1 MFQLP
6 ETTEARLTSVTNRV
20 ERHGDDEHPAVS
32 LGISIDAANTVLDR
46 IDPHIREALYKPVEG
61 QELLPGIEP
70 STPVLRCNSFD
81 KHTLTTS
88 HEGWTLEVDE
98 GLDEANPLVFGGCKI
113 DKFIIEAK
121 QGGSIVLRFR
131 VSTSDV
137 DADKLGKL
145 AMHNGQAIWI
155 RLSGSAPQAQA
166 IDGSTDAFQAD
177 HPDAGEL
184 FAHAHGGTDDGSD
197 TDSEGGDTDVSGQEG
212 SWPFPKTAP
221 TGDVPQSVVVET
233 SRPGTRTARGREATK
248 RALEAGM
255 AQHMRSSAA

>member
-46 IDPHIREALYKPVEG
+46 IDPHIREALYKPVDR
-61 QELLPGIEP
+61 QDSLPGVEP

-98 GLDEANPLVFGGCKI
+98 GIDESTPLVFGGCKI
-113 DKFIIEAK
+113 DKFVVEAK

-137 DADKLGKL
+137 DADRLGKL
-145 AMHNGQAIWI
+145 AMHIGQAIWI
-155 RLSGSAPQAQA
+155 RLSGPDPNAEA
-166 IDGSTDAFQAD
+166 IDGSTEAFAAD
-177 HPDAGEL
+177 YPDATDL
-184 FAHAHGGTDDGSD
+184 FARAHD
-197 TDSEGGDTDVSGQEG
+197 TGHDEGGPIEDEPPSATE
-212 SWPFPKTAP
+212 
-221 TGDVPQSVVVET
+221 ET
-233 SRPGTRTARGREATK
+233 SRPRTRTARGREATRK
-248 RALEAGM
+248 ALEAGM
-255 AQHMRSSAA
+255 AEYLSSTQGA

>member
-1 MFQLP
+1 MNLALFYDTETTSGLSFSSLPQRLPLRAPFFPKPSGEPMFQLP
-6 ETTEARLTSVTNRV
+6 DTTEASLTSVTNRV

-81 KHTLTTS
+81 KLSLTTS

-98 GLDEANPLVFGGCKI
+98 GIDESKPLVFGGCKI
-113 DKFIIEAK
+113 DRFVVEAK

-145 AMHNGQAIWI
+145 AMHNGQAIWM
-155 RLSGSAPQAQA
+155 RLIAPQPLADV
-166 IDGSTDAFQAD
+166 IDGSTEAFAAD
-177 HPDAGEL
+177 YPDATDL
-184 FAHAHGGTDDGSD
+184 FARAHD
-197 TDSEGGDTDVSGQEG
+197 TGHDEGGPIEDE
-212 SWPFPKTAP
+212 
-221 TGDVPQSVVVET
+221 
-233 SRPGTRTARGREATK
+233 
-248 RALEAGM
+248 
-255 AQHMRSSAA
+255 